1 MTEDFDVIIGGVDH
15 EKSKKNK
22 RSLTANIRSLLSC
35 CFFFFLRVK
44 WDISCCDRGD
54 TVRRWC

>member
-15 EKSKKNK
+15 EKSEKNK

-35 CFFFFLRVK
+35 CFFFFFEGKMGYKLL
-44 WDISCCDRGD
+44 
-54 TVRRWC
+54 

>member
-1 MTEDFDVIIGGVDH
+1 MTEDFDVIIGSVDH

-35 CFFFFLRVK
+35 CFFFFEGKIGYKLL
-44 WDISCCDRGD
+44 
-54 TVRRWC
+54 